1 MSRELGPRAGVGRAL
16 MDYLVARGA
25 ANGCYKMQ
33 LMSRKD
39 RAEAHRLYSDLGLAP
54 FAEGFRLY
62 LNHAQG
68 R

>member
-1 MSRELGPRAGVGRAL
+1 